1 MLHNLIDSPVKDE
14 DIWNLL
20 LLSLCSK
27 MDAMPEILS
36 ELSTYKYNDSMNE
49 WMNKIN
55 EWMNEL
61 LG

>member
-49 WMNKIN
+49 
-55 EWMNEL
+55 
-61 LG
+61 